1 MDQFY
6 QELRKIQKKERNN
19 GTLARVEEDFY
30 ASIHEYLDE
39 LRQEAMRD
47 PFSNVHG
54 MLKEAQIIATE
65 ICERREHKIT
75 DAAVVNIHRSY
86 HLFTGKPKFDLI
98 DTTPL
103 NLTPEEEKF
112 YFSLIDTLKNHRG
125 NISLEKLSDDEDKV
139 IKPKDVQTN
148 TLISPDE
155 VKPKVSAV
163 IPSDEEPKDEVLE
176 RLDEISRA
184 NVIPQEPPKP
194 KIEPKDEVLE
204 RLDEISRAKVIPQE
218 PPKPKVAPAPKPPA
232 KKAAYGSI
240 EDNPNAF
247 DEQDEFYDLESKK
260 LARDTELVTMLVF
273 DDVGSIV
280 GVDEKIYGPF
290 RPQDLVTL
298 PLINA
303 KIFFKNRKGRQ
314 VKI

>member
-6 QELRKIQKKERNN
+6 KELRAIQKKERNN
-19 GTLARVEEDFY
+19 ATLARVEETFY
-30 ASIHEYLDE
+30 SKIHEYMDE
-39 LRQEAMRD
+39 LKQQAIRD
-47 PFSNVHG
+47 PFSNTPQ
-54 MLKEAQIIATE
+54 MLHEAQRIATE

-86 HLFTGKPKFDLI
+86 HLFTGKPQFDLV

-125 NISLEKLSDDEDKV
+125 NISLEKLSDEDESSERKI
-139 IKPKDVQTN
+139 IKPKETQKN
-148 TLISPDE
+148 TLIPP
-155 VKPKVSAV
+155 KPENKE
-163 IPSDEEPKDEVLE
+163 DDEVLD
-176 RLDEISRA
+176 RLDEIS
-184 NVIPQEPPKP
+184 K
-194 KIEPKDEVLE
+194 
-204 RLDEISRAKVIPQE
+204 AKVIVDEKPQPIE
-218 PPKPKVAPAPKPPA
+218 KQILDSKKEAIKKPQN
-232 KKAAYGSI
+232 I
-240 EDNPNAF
+240 EENPNAF
-247 DEQDEFYDLESKK
+247 DANEEFYDFESRKIAK
-260 LARDTELVTMLVF
+260 DTELVTMLVF
-273 DDVGSIV
+273 DEIGPIV
-280 GVDEKIYGPF
+280 GVDEKVYGPF

>member
-218 PPKPKVAPAPKPPA
+218 PPKPKVTPAPKPPA

>member
-19 GTLARVEEDFY
+19 ATLARVEEDFY
-30 ASIHEYLDE
+30 TTIHEYLDE
-39 LRQEAMRD
+39 LRQEAIRD

-54 MLKEAQIIATE
+54 ILKEAQIIATE

-86 HLFTGKPKFDLI
+86 HLFTGKPQFDLV

-103 NLTPEEEKF
+103 NLTPEEETF

-125 NISLEKLSDDEDKV
+125 NISLEKLSDDDDDEKKV
-139 IKPKDVQTN
+139 IKPKETQKN
-148 TLISPDE
+148 TLIPSP
-155 VKPKVSAV
+155 S
-163 IPSDEEPKDEVLE
+163 EERKKDEVSDS
-176 RLDEISRA
+176 LDDTSKA
-184 NVIPQEPPKP
+184 EPTQPIEKQVSKAEPVKP
-194 KIEPKDEVLE
+194 EPRPPIEKQA
-204 RLDEISRAKVIPQE
+204 SKVQS
-218 PPKPKVAPAPKPPA
+218 APKKVVPEA
-232 KKAAYGSI
+232 M

-247 DEQDEFYDLESKK
+247 DETEEFYDFESRK
-260 LARDTELVTMLVF
+260 LAKDSELVTMLVF
-273 DDVGSIV
+273 DDVGAIV
-280 GVDEKIYGPF
+280 GVDEKVYGPF

-298 PLINA
+298 PLANA
-303 KIFFKNRKGRQ
+303 KVFFKNRKGRQ

>member
-19 GTLARVEEDFY
+19 ATLARVEEDFY
-30 ASIHEYLDE
+30 TRIHEYIDE
-39 LRQEAMRD
+39 LRVQAIRD

-54 MLKEAQIIATE
+54 ILKEAQIIATE

-75 DAAVVNIHRSY
+75 AAAVLNIHRSY
-86 HLFTGKPKFDLI
+86 HLFTGKPQFDLV

-125 NISLEKLSDDEDKV
+125 NISLEKLSDEEDDKKS
-139 IKPKDVQTN
+139 IKPKETQKN
-148 TLISPDE
+148 TLIP
-155 VKPKVSAV
+155 
-163 IPSDEEPKDEVLE
+163 EEPKKVEDNGEDEVLN
-176 RLDEISRA
+176 RLDEISKA
-184 NVIPQEPPKP
+184 KPIKEEPRQPIEKQILKS
-194 KIEPKDEVLE
+194 KIE
-204 RLDEISRAKVIPQE
+204 QE
-218 PPKPKVAPAPKPPA
+218 SKPAPKA
-232 KKAAYGSI
+232 KSV
-240 EDNPNAF
+240 EDNPNA
-247 DEQDEFYDLESKK
+247 QDEFFDFESKK
-260 LARDTELVTMLVF
+260 VAKDTELVTMLVF
-273 DDVGSIV
+273 DEIGPIV
-280 GVDEKIYGPF
+280 GVDEKVYGPF

-303 KIFFKNRKGRQ
+303 KVFFKNRKGRQ

>member
-6 QELRKIQKKERNN
+6 KELRKIQKKERNN
-19 GTLARVEEDFY
+19 ATLARVEEDFY
-30 ASIHEYLDE
+30 NQIHEYLDV
-39 LRQEAMRD
+39 LRQEAIRD

-86 HLFTGKPKFDLI
+86 HLFTGKPQFDLV

-112 YFSLIDTLKNHRG
+112 YFSLIDTLRNHRG
-125 NISLEKLSDDEDKV
+125 NISLEKLSDDDDEKI
-139 IKPKDVQTN
+139 IKPKEVQKN
-148 TLISPDE
+148 TLIS
-155 VKPKVSAV
+155 KP
-163 IPSDEEPKDEVLE
+163 PEEKKEDEVLN
-176 RLDEISRA
+176 RLDEISKA
-184 NVIPQEPPKP
+184 KPVKEEP
-194 KIEPKDEVLE
+194 IEPIEKQILKSK
-204 RLDEISRAKVIPQE
+204 IKQE
-218 PPKPKVAPAPKPPA
+218 SKPVPKVTKTEN
-232 KKAAYGSI
+232 I
-240 EDNPNAF
+240 EENPNV
-247 DEQDEFYDLESKK
+247 QDEFFDFESKK
-260 LARDTELVTMLVF
+260 VAKDTELVTMLVF
-273 DDVGSIV
+273 DEVGPIV
-280 GVDEKIYGPF
+280 GVDEKVYGPF

-303 KIFFKNRKGRQ
+303 KVFFKNRKGRQ

>member
-6 QELRKIQKKERNN
+6 KELRKIQKKERNN
-19 GTLARVEEDFY
+19 ATLARVEEDFY
-30 ASIHEYLDE
+30 NQIHEYLDV
-39 LRQEAMRD
+39 LRQEAIRD

-86 HLFTGKPKFDLI
+86 HLFTGKPQFDLV

-112 YFSLIDTLKNHRG
+112 YFSLIDTLRNHRG
-125 NISLEKLSDDEDKV
+125 NISLEKLSDDDDEKI
-139 IKPKDVQTN
+139 IKPKEVQKN
-148 TLISPDE
+148 TLISEP
-155 VKPKVSAV
+155 P
-163 IPSDEEPKDEVLE
+163 EEKQEDEVLN
-176 RLDEISRA
+176 RLDEISKAKPVKEEPREP
-184 NVIPQEPPKP
+184 IEKQILKSKIKQESKP
-194 KIEPKDEVLE
+194 V
-204 RLDEISRAKVIPQE
+204 
-218 PPKPKVAPAPKPPA
+218 PKVTKTEN
-232 KKAAYGSI
+232 I
-240 EDNPNAF
+240 EENPNV
-247 DEQDEFYDLESKK
+247 QDEFFDFESKK
-260 LARDTELVTMLVF
+260 VAKDTELVTILVF
-273 DDVGSIV
+273 DEVGPIV
-280 GVDEKIYGPF
+280 GVDEKDYGPF

-303 KIFFKNRKGRQ
+303 KVFFKNRKGRQ

>member
-6 QELRKIQKKERNN
+6 KELRKIQKKERNN
-19 GTLARVEEDFY
+19 ATLARVEEDFY
-30 ASIHEYLDE
+30 NQIHEYLDV
-39 LRQEAMRD
+39 LRQEAIRD

-86 HLFTGKPKFDLI
+86 HLFTGKPQFDLV

-112 YFSLIDTLKNHRG
+112 YFSLIDTLRNHRG
-125 NISLEKLSDDEDKV
+125 NISLEKLSDDEDEKI
-139 IKPKDVQTN
+139 IKPKEIQKN
-148 TLISPDE
+148 TLISEP
-155 VKPKVSAV
+155 P
-163 IPSDEEPKDEVLE
+163 EEKKEDEVLN
-176 RLDEISRA
+176 RLDEISKAKPVKEEPREP
-184 NVIPQEPPKP
+184 IEKQILKSKIKQESK
-194 KIEPKDEVLE
+194 
-204 RLDEISRAKVIPQE
+204 
-218 PPKPKVAPAPKPPA
+218 PAPKA
-232 KKAAYGSI
+232 TKTESI
-240 EDNPNAF
+240 EENPNV
-247 DEQDEFYDLESKK
+247 QDEFFDFESKK
-260 LARDTELVTMLVF
+260 VAKDTELVTMLVF
-273 DDVGSIV
+273 DEVGPIV
-280 GVDEKIYGPF
+280 GVDEKVYGPF

-303 KIFFKNRKGRQ
+303 KVFFKNRKGRQ

>member
-19 GTLARVEEDFY
+19 ATLARVEEDFY
-30 ASIHEYLDE
+30 NTIHEYLDG
-39 LRQEAMRD
+39 LRQEAIRD

-54 MLKEAQIIATE
+54 VLKEAQIIATE

-86 HLFTGKPKFDLI
+86 HLFTGKPQFDLI

-125 NISLEKLSDDEDKV
+125 NISLDKMSDDEEDNKKT
-139 IKPKDVQTN
+139 IKPKEIQTN
-148 TLISPDE
+148 TLISE
-155 VKPKVSAV
+155 
-163 IPSDEEPKDEVLE
+163 PSEDKNEDEVLN
-176 RLDEISRA
+176 RLDEISKAKPIKEEPRES
-184 NVIPQEPPKP
+184 VEKQVLKSQIKQESKPSPKT
-194 KIEPKDEVLE
+194 ESV
-204 RLDEISRAKVIPQE
+204 
-218 PPKPKVAPAPKPPA
+218 
-232 KKAAYGSI
+232 
-240 EDNPNAF
+240 EDNPNAL
-247 DEQDEFYDLESKK
+247 DVQDEFFDFESKK
-260 LARDTELVTMLVF
+260 VAKDTELVTMLVF
-273 DDVGSIV
+273 DEVGPIV
-280 GVDEKIYGPF
+280 GVDEKVYGPF

-298 PLINA
+298 PLVNA
-303 KIFFKNRKGRQ
+303 KVFFKNRKGRQ

>member
-6 QELRKIQKKERNN
+6 KELRKIQKKERNN
-19 GTLARVEEDFY
+19 ATLARVEEDFY
-30 ASIHEYLDE
+30 NQIHEYLDV
-39 LRQEAMRD
+39 LRQEAIRD

-86 HLFTGKPKFDLI
+86 HLFTGKPQFDLV

-112 YFSLIDTLKNHRG
+112 YFSLIDTLRNHRG
-125 NISLEKLSDDEDKV
+125 NISLEKLSDDDDEKI
-139 IKPKDVQTN
+139 IKPKEVQKN
-148 TLISPDE
+148 TLISEP
-155 VKPKVSAV
+155 P
-163 IPSDEEPKDEVLE
+163 EEKQEDEVLN
-176 RLDEISRA
+176 RLDEISKAKPVKEEPREP
-184 NVIPQEPPKP
+184 IEKQILKSKIKQESKP
-194 KIEPKDEVLE
+194 V
-204 RLDEISRAKVIPQE
+204 
-218 PPKPKVAPAPKPPA
+218 PKVTKTEN
-232 KKAAYGSI
+232 I
-240 EDNPNAF
+240 EENPNV
-247 DEQDEFYDLESKK
+247 QDEFFDFESKK
-260 LARDTELVTMLVF
+260 VAKDTELVTMLVF
-273 DDVGSIV
+273 DEVGPIV
-280 GVDEKIYGPF
+280 GVDEKVYGPF

-303 KIFFKNRKGRQ
+303 KVFFKNRKGRQ

>member
-19 GTLARVEEDFY
+19 GTLARVEETFY
-30 ASIHEYLDE
+30 GDIHEYMDKLKA
-39 LRQEAMRD
+39 QAMRD
-47 PFSNVHG
+47 PFSNVPAK
-54 MLKEAQIIATE
+54 LKEAQIIATE

-86 HLFTGKPKFDLI
+86 HLFTGKPQFDLV

-125 NISLEKLSDDEDKV
+125 NISLDKLSDDEGISTDKKV
-139 IKPKDVQTN
+139 IKPSEPQKT
-148 TLISPDE
+148 TLTSTVEKKQE
-155 VKPKVSAV
+155 VKPIEKEIQKPSEKQ
-163 IPSDEEPKDEVLE
+163 IPESPNTVPN
-176 RLDEISRA
+176 S
-184 NVIPQEPPKP
+184 
-194 KIEPKDEVLE
+194 KIEE
-204 RLDEISRAKVIPQE
+204 
-218 PPKPKVAPAPKPPA
+218 
-232 KKAAYGSI
+232 
-240 EDNPNAF
+240 NPNK
-247 DEQDEFYDLESKK
+247 EEFYDFESKK
-260 LARDTELVTMLVF
+260 IARDTELVTMLVF
-273 DDVGSIV
+273 DEIGSIV
-280 GVDEKIYGPF
+280 GVDEKVYGPF
-290 RPQDLVTL
+290 RPQDIVTL